1 MTKAEQNQLDV
12 SSNLDAYLTD
22 LVPIGDSLYNNIVHR
37 KITKNPS
44 LLVDD
49 MCMGLI
55 VALIVGLA
63 VDPREPPEYPLLS
76 HTFDIAVD
84 SSTSDLGLLDLD
96 LVEDIICREMTTGAG
111 ITDDLTVLVG
121 AHTRIMVKIEQIA
134 NPNMRIIP
142 INT

>member
-1 MTKAEQNQLDV
+1 
-12 SSNLDAYLTD
+12 
-22 LVPIGDSLYNNIVHR
+22 
-37 KITKNPS
+37 
-44 LLVDD
+44 
-49 MCMGLI
+49 MGLI

-96 LVEDIICREMTTGAG
+96 LVEDIISREMTTGTG

-121 AHTRIMVKIEQIA
+121 AHTRIMVKIKQIA
-134 NPNMRIIP
+134 NPNMRIIL